1 MQSGRSA
8 SIQRAGGMGHE
19 PVRLSAFVE
28 AMHKPWRRMAATAG
42 GGEAAVD
49 VEPPYVF
56 DRDVLAHLPELRAA
70 IALPR
75 TFRHP
80 KQDIILAIGSR
91 NRRARLYPC
100 TSAAAVGAG

>member
-8 SIQRAGGMGHE
+8 SIQRAGGMGHD
-19 PVRLSAFVE
+19 PVRLSAFVKG
-28 AMHKPWRRMAATAG
+28 MHDPWLRMVVTADG
-42 GGEAAVD
+42 DEAAVD

-56 DRDVLAHLPELRAA
+56 DRDVLADLPELTAA

-80 KQDIILAIGSR
+80 KQDIILAIGS
-91 NRRARLYPC
+91 
-100 TSAAAVGAG
+100 